1 MENQEVVA
9 DDVVDA
15 LYSEE
20 LDDQPVFQFTESTQ
34 SILDI
39 LSR

>member
-9 DDVVDA
+9 DDVVNA
-15 LYSEE
+15 LYLEE
-20 LDDQPVFQFTESTQ
+20 LDDQLVFQFTESTQ